1 MMTFNLHLFVAS
13 LVYATLGIVIFFV
26 AFKLAQRFLPF
37 DIVKELVEDD
47 NVAVGI
53 VMASVILGLAII
65 IASAIHG

>member
-1 MMTFNLHLFVAS
+1 MMIFNLHQFVSS
-13 LVYATLGIVIFFV
+13 LVYALLGIVIFML

-53 VMASVILGLAII
+53 LMAAVILGLALI

>member
-1 MMTFNLHLFVAS
+1 MAINWHQLVAS
-13 LVYATLGIVIFFV
+13 LVYALLGILIFML

-37 DIVKELVEDD
+37 DVVKELVEDD

-53 VMASVILGLAII
+53 LMAAVILGLALI

>member
-1 MMTFNLHLFVAS
+1 MAINWHQLAAS
-13 LVYATLGIVIFFV
+13 LVYALLGILIFML

-37 DIVKELVEDD
+37 DVVKELVEDD

-53 VMASVILGLAII
+53 LMAAVILGLALI